1 MQYFQVTTGDGYILS
16 VQRITEGRSTVSGN
30 VTKKEPVVVQH
41 GVLVVS
47 QRNTSITLFI
57 IFFFGCEV
65 SKV

>member
-57 IFFFGCEV
+57 IFFCREV
-65 SKV
+65 SKI

>member
-57 IFFFGCEV
+57 IFFCREV

>member
-1 MQYFQVTTGDGYILS
+1 MKYFQVTTGDGYILS
-16 VQRITEGRSTVSGN
+16 VQRIPEGRSTVSGN
-30 VTKKEPVVVQH
+30 MTKKEPVVVQH

>member
-30 VTKKEPVVVQH
+30 MTKKEPVVVQH